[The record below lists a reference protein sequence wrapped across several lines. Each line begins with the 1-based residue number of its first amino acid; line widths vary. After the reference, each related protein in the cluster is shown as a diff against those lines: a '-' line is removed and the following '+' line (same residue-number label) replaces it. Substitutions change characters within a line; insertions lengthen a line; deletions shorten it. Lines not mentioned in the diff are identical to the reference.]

1 MRTKNFI
8 SNQFY
13 QFLSEHL
20 INRGTSLIWTLNR
33 WLKGK
38 LLEKKKRNEGKYVKR
53 DTSLLEVQ
61 VFECEV
67 GLHDSCGFDPR
78 SEDVLF
84 SRDIWGLG
92 YPVQGI

>member
-1 MRTKNFI
+1 MK
-8 SNQFY
+8 
-13 QFLSEHL
+13 
-20 INRGTSLIWTLNR
+20 
-33 WLKGK
+33 
-38 LLEKKKRNEGKYVKR
+38 V

-84 SRDIWGLG
+84 GGDI
-92 YPVQGI
+92 

>member
-1 MRTKNFI
+1 MK
-8 SNQFY
+8 
-13 QFLSEHL
+13 
-20 INRGTSLIWTLNR
+20 
-33 WLKGK
+33 
-38 LLEKKKRNEGKYVKR
+38 V

-67 GLHDSCGFDPR
+67 GLHDSRGFDPR